1 MSVKNTLVAL
11 AIKHNGDWQKIYD
24 DISQKVEVEQE
35 YILKAETLKCKTV
48 TLADQ
53 DYPHQLR
60 QAWKPPFVLFYYGD
74 LSIVQDYYKNVS
86 IVGSRDCSEYGLR
99 KTNEISSGLAIRG
112 YTIVSGNA
120 IGIDTE
126 AEKAALVVG
135 GKVVAILPCGI
146 ETCYPQSNL
155 EMTNE
160 LKKNHLVISEHPYNY
175 QPNPGD
181 FPIRNRII
189 ASLSKTL
196 ILTEAH
202 TMSGSLV
209 TATLALKGNADVMCV
224 PHEADKNS
232 ECNRLIMNGAI
243 LVENVD
249 DVINQMSAF

>member
-1 MSVKNTLVAL
+1 MSVKQRLVAL
-11 AIKHNGDWQKIYD
+11 AIKYNGNWQKIYD
-24 DISQKVEVEQE
+24 DVVNHIDVENE
-35 YILKAETLKCKTV
+35 YLLKADNLKCKATTMV
-48 TLADQ
+48 DE

-74 LSIVQDYYKNVS
+74 LSIVQDYYKNIS
-86 IVGSRDCSEYGLR
+86 MVGSRQCSEYGLK
-99 KTNEISSGLAIRG
+99 KTNELASGLAIRG
-112 YTIVSGNA
+112 YTIISGNA

-146 ETCYPQSNL
+146 ETCYPASNL

-175 QPNPGD
+175 QPGPED

-202 TMSGSLV
+202 TMSGSLI

-224 PHEADKNS
+224 PHEADKDS

-249 DVINQMSAF
+249 DVINQMSPF

>member
-1 MSVKNTLVAL
+1 MSVRNILVAL
-11 AIKHNGDWQKIYD
+11 AIKYNGDWRKIYND
-24 DISQKVEVEQE
+24 VSNRVDVEKE
-35 YILKAETLKCKTV
+35 YLLKAEKLKCKV
-48 TLADQ
+48 TTMVDE

-74 LSIVQDYYKNVS
+74 ISIIQDYYKNIS
-86 IVGSRDCSEYGLR
+86 MVGSRDCSEYGLK
-99 KTNEISSGLAIRG
+99 KTNELSSALAIRG
-112 YTIVSGNA
+112 YTIISGNA

-126 AEKAALVVG
+126 AEKAALVMN
-135 GKVVAILPCGI
+135 GKVCAVLPCGI
-146 ETCYPQSNL
+146 DSCYPPSNL

-160 LKKNHLVISEHPYNY
+160 LKKNHLVISEHPYDY
-175 QPNPGD
+175 QPIPTD

-189 ASLSKTL
+189 AALSKTL

-202 TMSGSLV
+202 TMSGSLI

-224 PHEADKNS
+224 PHEADKYS

-249 DVINQMSAF
+249 DVINQMSPF

>member
-1 MSVKNTLVAL
+1 MSIKNRLVAL
-11 AIKHNGDWQKIYD
+11 AIKYNGDWRKIYD
-24 DISQKVEVEQE
+24 DIANKAEVEQE
-35 YILKAETLKCKTV
+35 YIVKAENLKCKVV
-48 TLADQ
+48 TMVDEE
-53 DYPHQLR
+53 YPPQLK

-74 LSIVQDYYKNVS
+74 LSIIQDYYKNVS
-86 IVGSRDCSEYGLR
+86 MVGSRDCSEYGLR
-99 KTNEISSGLAIRG
+99 KTNELSSGLAIRG
-112 YTIVSGNA
+112 YTIISGNA

-135 GKVVAILPCGI
+135 GKVAAILPCGI
-146 ETCYPQSNL
+146 DTCYPNSNL

-160 LKKNHLVISEHPYNY
+160 LKKNHLVISEHPYDY
-175 QPNPGD
+175 SPNPGD

-202 TMSGSLV
+202 TMSGSLI
-209 TATLALKGNADVMCV
+209 TASLALKGNADVMCV

-249 DVINQMSAF
+249 DVIEQMSPF